1 MSDEREHEHSDEA
14 DEKEEDLEL
23 QDETADQVQG
33 GIFWKAPDSHQK

>member
-14 DEKEEDLEL
+14 DEEDLEL

-33 GIFWKAPDSHQK
+33 GIFWKAPDIYQK